1 MRAGSRSM
9 LWLALEALD
18 TGEVHRPGEG
28 QATPALP
35 CRTQFG
41 ASVEGTHAQ
50 AIGRWVCVRGGRIDR
65 CPAFGA
71 EPMRSLVPAFS
82 GLDVDLRYS
91 ARQNE
96 GAGQAR
102 HRGAKG
108 GAGEGLTVG
117 AMAHPDLGRV
127 DLGLEADLTAM
138 AASGDFHRPLSQTI
152 FARYRALTVKI
163 PCLGVSSNGR

>member
-28 QATPALP
+28 RATPALP

-96 GAGQAR
+96 GAVQAR
-102 HRGAKG
+102 KSS
-108 GAGEGLTVG
+108 GLATRLARSCRNDRETSGILQCVGSGILCRPPGIAVRVG
-117 AMAHPDLGRV
+117 A
-127 DLGLEADLTAM
+127 
-138 AASGDFHRPLSQTI
+138 
-152 FARYRALTVKI
+152 
-163 PCLGVSSNGR
+163 CLG